1 MQKSYFFDVL
11 IIVLSL
17 LAALIKSKP
26 TGWEVLELLLNLF
39 RAISIITTT
48 SLKLPA
54 LMLPLFEFLLFDI
67 NDLFIAYCL
76 SDLLIYIN
84 FLLRV
89 EWGHLTNLFGH
100 VVNETKLFP
109 VCCFK
114 TSSSK
119 PFIKFASTPKVG
131 TLL

>member
-39 RAISIITTT
+39 RALSIITTT

-89 EWGHLTNLFGH
+89 
-100 VVNETKLFP
+100 
-109 VCCFK
+109 
-114 TSSSK
+114 
-119 PFIKFASTPKVG
+119 
-131 TLL
+131 